1 MDAER
6 LTSFESFQAAQE
18 ELNQTRSTTQALC
31 QACAAAAKDL
41 RSAILCQ
48 DRMKVQKEKA
58 AERAAER
65 ASKRHV
71 ADVRNEREAPAAKKA
86 KTGGGAPASK
96 ELPIF
101 LFGGSCGVAVT
112 QMKCDLAVPPGEAEV
127 LAKHPL
133 LFTKSDGVEQLMTWP
148 Q

>member
-6 LTSFESFQAAQE
+6 LTSLESFHAAQE
-18 ELNQTRSTTQALC
+18 ELNETRTTTQALC

-48 DRMKVQKEKA
+48 DRMKLQKEKA
-58 AERAAER
+58 EERAAER
-65 ASKRHV
+65 ASRKHV
-71 ADVRNEREAPAAKKA
+71 ADVRNERQAPEKKA

-96 ELPIF
+96 QLPIF
-101 LFGGSCGVAVT
+101 LFGSSSGVAVT
-112 QMKCDLAVPPGEAEV
+112 QISCDSAVPGVEAEA
-127 LAKHPL
+127 LAAHPL
-133 LFTKSDGVEQLMTWP
+133 LFTKSHGVEQFMTWP